1 VTNPIHSNRNREKGY
16 TITEMAIVL
25 LIISIMIGMTLPAII
40 PLMRGRR
47 LRDAASTLSAAIQAT
62 RFYAMSTRQ
71 QQTLVLIQVTP
82 ADLTDPPLRIRYN
95 NLNGAELTTL
105 IEPNA
110 YLETFSAD
118 GTIQPS
124 QLPDL
129 VYIDTVRVLD
139 RATSENSIEQASGM
153 MGDLSNP
160 ASIILTLNSIRTADN
175 KTFQTSPTSPN
186 VQVGYEV
193 VTFNPD
199 GGVVTAIGTGDTTNK
214 RYRSIWL
221 VDYRSAGTANAWNTA
236 DQDTRTNGPLKGS
249 KRDIVRAWRRKVIR
263 INRLTGRVKIIDP
276 DTDPDDEEALMP

>member
-1 VTNPIHSNRNREKGY
+1 MTNPIHSNRNREKGY

-47 LRDAASTLSAAIQAT
+47 LRDAASTLSAALQAT

-82 ADLTDPPLRIRYN
+82 ADLVNNSPLTMTYI
-95 NLNGAELTTL
+95 NLNGGQATTL

-110 YLETFSAD
+110 YLETFGAD

-124 QLPDL
+124 QLPDR
-129 VYIDTVRVLD
+129 VYVDVVDVRARNVSPD
-139 RATSENSIEQASGM
+139 ENDEDSAISENTVELA
-153 MGDLSNP
+153 DDP
-160 ASIILTLNSIRTADN
+160 ADTTAPID
-175 KTFQTSPTSPN
+175 KITATTSSDGTIN
-186 VQVGYEV
+186 VGYDI
-193 VTFNPD
+193 VTFKPD
-199 GGVVTAIGTGDTTNK
+199 GGVVTAIGTGDTKNK

-221 VDYRSAGTANAWNTA
+221 VDYRSAGTAKAWNTA
-236 DQDTRTNGPLKGS
+236 SQTDRTDGPGG
-249 KRDIVRAWRRKVIR
+249 DINTAWRRKVIR

-276 DTDPDDEEALMP
+276 DTDPDDE